1 MDNER
6 ELDGSQ
12 IEQSL
17 ADGSLS
23 QTRSALY
30 GMVDK
35 ATQRGYVK
43 FTMAGCDKWLDMPVD
58 AIDKFVPLGTRRC
71 DDHRHPFV
79 KLFLKEPEDGKE
91 KLLYQLLMQSWE
103 VNRRATA
110 VTTHRGSMVQT
121 LRRQPG
127 GFGYDAGCNW
137 YACGTCPDGSIMFC
151 LDETKPNDNDCW
163 PDMCFSDLHLAP
175 RFSRGRYMY

>member
-43 FTMAGCDKWLDMPVD
+43 FTMAG
-58 AIDKFVPLGTRRC
+58 
-71 DDHRHPFV
+71 
-79 KLFLKEPEDGKE
+79 
-91 KLLYQLLMQSWE
+91 
-103 VNRRATA
+103 
-110 VTTHRGSMVQT
+110 
-121 LRRQPG
+121 
-127 GFGYDAGCNW
+127 
-137 YACGTCPDGSIMFC
+137 
-151 LDETKPNDNDCW
+151 
-163 PDMCFSDLHLAP
+163 
-175 RFSRGRYMY
+175 